1 MTIRRF
7 ALAYPRR
14 AKPGTAAAE
23 FLAAYRGELLAAGQ
37 TNAEAAALAAY
48 VRSLFG
54 NHEFLHLD

>member
-1 MTIRRF
+1 MTTRPF